1 MKTHKFT
8 AIVAIMLMG
17 LFMASCDEEKDIIVI
32 DGNIPIKTSTL
43 YIVGD
48 ATPALWDV
56 NNMYPLEMSEEDHL
70 VFIYDGN
77 LSQGELKAYLTQGSW
92 DQAPC
97 VRPMTAG
104 SPISKAYRAF
114 RRANNRQIRRCL
126 HYFRYSRNHSGYP
139 ITTTDNGIYQI
150 VLYRLRNQKIR

>member
-1 MKTHKFT
+1 MKTNKFT
-8 AIVAIMLMG
+8 AIVAVMLMG

-32 DGNIPIKTSTL
+32 EGNIPIKTSTL

-48 ATPALWDV
+48 ATPAAWDV
-56 NNMYPLEMSEEDHL
+56 NNMCPLEMSEEDHL
-70 VFIYDGN
+70 VFIYDGI

-104 SPISKAYRAF
+104 SPISKADNTEQF
-114 RRANNRQIRRCL
+114 QLNTGGEDL
-126 HYFRYSRNHSGYP
+126 KWSVKDSGH
-139 ITTTDNGIYQI
+139 
-150 VLYRLRNQKIR
+150 YRLVFDLRNWTLSTTFLGY

>member
-56 NNMYPLEMSEEDHL
+56 NNMYP
-70 VFIYDGN
+70 
-77 LSQGELKAYLTQGSW
+77 
-92 DQAPC
+92 
-97 VRPMTAG
+97 
-104 SPISKAYRAF
+104 
-114 RRANNRQIRRCL
+114 
-126 HYFRYSRNHSGYP
+126 
-139 ITTTDNGIYQI
+139 
-150 VLYRLRNQKIR
+150 

>member
-70 VFIYDGN
+70 VFIYDGI

-97 VRPMTAG
+97 IRPMTAG
-104 SPISKAYRAF
+104 SPISKADNTEQF
-114 RRANNRQIRRCL
+114 QIYTGGEDL
-126 HYFRYSRNHSGYP
+126 KWSVKDSGH
-139 ITTTDNGIYQI
+139 
-150 VLYRLRNQKIR
+150 YRLVFDFRNWTLSTTFLGY

>member
-70 VFIYDGN
+70 VFIYDGI

-92 DQAPC
+92 DQSPC
-97 VRPMTAG
+97 IRPMTAG
-104 SPISKAYRAF
+104 SPISKADNTEQF
-114 RRANNRQIRRCL
+114 QIYTGGEDL
-126 HYFRYSRNHSGYP
+126 KWSVKDSGH
-139 ITTTDNGIYQI
+139 
-150 VLYRLRNQKIR
+150 YRLVFDLRNWTLSTTFLGY

>member
-17 LFMASCDEEKDIIVI
+17 LFMTSCDEEKDIIVI

-70 VFIYDGN
+70 VFIYDGI

-104 SPISKAYRAF
+104 SPISKADNTEQF
-114 RRANNRQIRRCL
+114 QIYTGGEDL
-126 HYFRYSRNHSGYP
+126 KWSVKDSGH
-139 ITTTDNGIYQI
+139 
-150 VLYRLRNQKIR
+150 YRLVFDLRNWTLSTTFLGY

>member
-70 VFIYDGN
+70 VFIYDGI

-104 SPISKAYRAF
+104 SPISKADNTEQFQLY
-114 RRANNRQIRRCL
+114 IGGEDL
-126 HYFRYSRNHSGYP
+126 KWSVKDSGH
-139 ITTTDNGIYQI
+139 
-150 VLYRLRNQKIR
+150 YRLVFDLRNWTLSTTFLGY

>member
-77 LSQGELKAYLTQGSW
+77 LSQGEPSSSRCTACESKS
-92 DQAPC
+92 PPKNNP
-97 VRPMTAG
+97 VR
-104 SPISKAYRAF
+104 
-114 RRANNRQIRRCL
+114 
-126 HYFRYSRNHSGYP
+126 
-139 ITTTDNGIYQI
+139 
-150 VLYRLRNQKIR
+150 

>member
-48 ATPALWDV
+48 ATPAAWDV

-104 SPISKAYRAF
+104 SPISKADNTEQFQLYTGGED
-114 RRANNRQIRRCL
+114 L
-126 HYFRYSRNHSGYP
+126 KWSVKDSGH
-139 ITTTDNGIYQI
+139 
-150 VLYRLRNQKIR
+150 YRLVFDLLNWTLSTTFLGY

>member
-70 VFIYDGN
+70 VFIYDGI
-77 LSQGELKAYLTQGSW
+77 LSQGELTAYLTQGSW

-104 SPISKAYRAF
+104 SPISKADNTEQFQLYTGGED
-114 RRANNRQIRRCL
+114 L
-126 HYFRYSRNHSGYP
+126 KWSVKDSGH
-139 ITTTDNGIYQI
+139 
-150 VLYRLRNQKIR
+150 YRLVFDLRNWTLSTTFLGY

>member
-32 DGNIPIKTSTL
+32 DGNIHIKTSTL

-70 VFIYDGN
+70 VFIYDGI

-97 VRPMTAG
+97 IRPMTAG
-104 SPISKAYRAF
+104 SPISKADNTEQF
-114 RRANNRQIRRCL
+114 QIYTGGEDL
-126 HYFRYSRNHSGYP
+126 KWSVKDSGH
-139 ITTTDNGIYQI
+139 
-150 VLYRLRNQKIR
+150 YRLVFDLRNWTLSTTFLGY